1 MKNQSPG
8 AILSAMRPN
17 RQVTCQECGKLF
29 TAKDGRAKFCS
40 NRCRQADKY
49 RRSKGEKGQAARE
62 DPGGG

>member
-8 AILSAMRPN
+8 AILSAMRQN
-17 RQVTCQECGKLF
+17 RQFVCQECGKPF
-29 TAKDGRAKFCS
+29 TAKDGRAKFCC

-49 RRSKGEKGQAARE
+49 RRGKGEKGQAARE